1 MFKWLMKSLPRTI
14 GLRKSHYR
22 KRPGK
27 LAFLKQYQVR
37 TVLDIGANVGQS
49 ALEMRAHL
57 RDAQIYSF
65 EPLSDCF
72 QKLSSA
78 MAGDTKFKAFP
89 FALGAK
95 NEQISIHKSA
105 YSPSSSLVAMGKLHK
120 EAFPHSAESHDE
132 RVEVRRLD
140 DVAPELIL
148 KDDVLIKIDVQGFES
163 KVIDGGDKT
172 MRAAR
177 VVILENS
184 FYELYVGQAL
194 FDELYERMKR
204 LGFSYRGSI
213 GQKYHPET
221 GVILFEDSVFIRA

>member
-1 MFKWLMKSLPRTI
+1 MFNWFMRSLPRAF
-14 GLRKSHYR
+14 GLGKSRYR

-27 LAFLKQYQVR
+27 LAFLKQYQVG
-37 TVLDIGANVGQS
+37 TVLDIGANVGQT
-49 ALEMRAHL
+49 ALEIRPLL

-65 EPLSDCF
+65 EPLSECF

-95 NEQISIHKSA
+95 NEQIAIHKSA
-105 YSPSSSLVAMGKLHK
+105 YSPASSLIEMGKLHK
-120 EAFPHSAESHDE
+120 EAFPHSAESKDE

-140 DVAPELIL
+140 DVAPELNL
-148 KDDVLIKIDVQGFES
+148 KDDVLIKMDVQGFES
-163 KVIDGGDKT
+163 KVIDGGEKT

-184 FYELYVGQAL
+184 FYELYVSQAL

-213 GQKYHPET
+213 GQKLHPKT